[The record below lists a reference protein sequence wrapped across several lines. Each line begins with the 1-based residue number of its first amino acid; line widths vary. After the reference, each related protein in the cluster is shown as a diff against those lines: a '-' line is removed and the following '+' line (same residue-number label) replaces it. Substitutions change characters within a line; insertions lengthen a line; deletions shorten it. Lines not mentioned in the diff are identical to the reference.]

1 MKKGILRIRNG
12 QVELMNPQGQKIKTY
27 YRKGDATRAD
37 WYDEEKGSVSVQ
49 LEDGDVL
56 IINRGCQIVKRIR

>member
-1 MKKGILRIRNG
+1 MKKDILRIKSGNI
-12 QVELMNPQGQKIKTY
+12 ELMNSQGQKLKTY

-49 LEDGDVL
+49 LENGDVL
-56 IINRGCQIVKRIR
+56 IINRGCQIVKRIK

>member
-1 MKKGILRIRNG
+1 MKNGILRIKGGN
-12 QVELMNPQGQKIKTY
+12 VDLMNSQGQKTKTY
-27 YRKGDATRAD
+27 YRKGDATRVD

-49 LEDGDVL
+49 LEKGDIL

>member
-1 MKKGILRIRNG
+1 MKKAILRLKNG
-12 QVELMNPQGQKIKTY
+12 NVELMNTQGQKTKTY

-49 LEDGDVL
+49 LVNGDVL
-56 IINRGCQIVKRIR
+56 IINRGCQITKRIR